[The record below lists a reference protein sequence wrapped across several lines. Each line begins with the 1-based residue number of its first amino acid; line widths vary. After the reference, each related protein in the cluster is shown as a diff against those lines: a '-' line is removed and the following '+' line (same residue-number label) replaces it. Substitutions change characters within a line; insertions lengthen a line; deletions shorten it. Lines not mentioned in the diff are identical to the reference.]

1 MDEELANISNLQD
14 RASRFLQNLITFEIS
29 KIKGFMDRQI
39 MREPITIV
47 NVQLEIVK
55 GLIARSHRSMTSQ
68 IAIAAEE
75 ISGLRTQ
82 VRTLSPQ
89 ATLDRGYSVVQKPDG
104 SVLRKSSEVKPGEK
118 LRLRLAQGEV
128 GAITE

>member
-1 MDEELANISNLQD
+1 MDEELANISNLQN
-14 RASRFLQNLITFEIS
+14 RADRFLQNLITFEAS
-29 KIKGFMDRQI
+29 KIKGFMERQI
-39 MREPITIV
+39 MREPQTIV
-47 NVQLEIVK
+47 TTRVEIIT
-55 GLIARSHRSMTSQ
+55 GLIARSHRSMTGR

-89 ATLDRGYSVVQKPDG
+89 ATLDRGYSVVQKSDG
-104 SVLRKSSEVKPGEK
+104 SVLRKASEVKPGEK

>member
-1 MDEELANISNLQD
+1 MDEELANISNLKD
-14 RASRFLQNLITFEIS
+14 RANRFIQNRIELELS
-29 KIKGFMDRQI
+29 KIKGFMERQI
-39 MREPITIV
+39 MREPQIIV
-47 NVQLEIVK
+47 TSRVEIIS
-55 GLIARSHRSMTSQ
+55 GLVSRSHRSMSSA

-75 ISGLRTQ
+75 ISGLQTQ

-89 ATLDRGYSVVQKPDG
+89 ATLDRGYSVVQKSDG
-104 SVLRKSSEVKPGEK
+104 SVLRKASEAAPGEK

>member
-1 MDEELANISNLQD
+1 MDEELANISNLKD
-14 RASRFLQNLITFEIS
+14 RANRFIQNRIELELS
-29 KIKGFMDRQI
+29 KIKGFMERQI
-39 MREPITIV
+39 MREPQIIV
-47 NVQLEIVK
+47 TSRVEIIS
-55 GLIARSHRSMTSQ
+55 GLVSRSHRSMSSA

-89 ATLDRGYSVVQKPDG
+89 ATLDRGYSVVQKSDG
-104 SVLRKSSEVKPGEK
+104 SVLRKASEVKPGEK

>member
-14 RASRFLQNLITFEIS
+14 RANRFIQNRIDFELA

-39 MREPITIV
+39 MREPQTIV
-47 NVQLEIVK
+47 TARVEIIT
-55 GLIARSHRSMTSQ
+55 GLIARSHRSMTGR

-89 ATLDRGYSVVQKPDG
+89 ATLDRGYSVVQKSDG
-104 SVLRKSSEVKPGEK
+104 SVLRKASEVKPGEK

>member
-1 MDEELANISNLQD
+1 MSGAL
-14 RASRFLQNLITFEIS
+14 
-29 KIKGFMDRQI
+29 
-39 MREPITIV
+39 
-47 NVQLEIVK
+47 
-55 GLIARSHRSMTSQ
+55 
-68 IAIAAEE
+68 AIAKEE

-89 ATLDRGYSVVQKPDG
+89 ATLDRGYSVVQKSNG
-104 SVLRKSSEVKPGEK
+104 QVVRKASEIKIGEK

>member
-1 MDEELANISNLQD
+1 
-14 RASRFLQNLITFEIS
+14 
-29 KIKGFMDRQI
+29 
-39 MREPITIV
+39 
-47 NVQLEIVK
+47 
-55 GLIARSHRSMTSQ
+55 MTGR

-89 ATLDRGYSVVQKPDG
+89 ATLDRGYSVVQKSDG
-104 SVLRKSSEVKPGEK
+104 SVLRKASEVKPGEK